1 MTGLLIADLIV
12 DSIALLILLG
22 LAIASV
28 VSLFKLKKQ
37 RTQAA
42 QNLMMQ
48 MLQQQQGKQG
58 GTATPP
64 PVDQARARIAAQM
77 AAQAAAAHATNNGSG
92 TPEVHEVV
100 QRFNPGVEVGDK
112 PV

>member
-1 MTGLLIADLIV
+1 
-12 DSIALLILLG
+12 
-22 LAIASV
+22 V

-64 PVDQARARIAAQM
+64 PADQTRARIAAQM
-77 AAQAAAAHATNNGSG
+77 AAQAQADNARNGNSG
-92 TPEVHEVV
+92 TPDVHEVV
-100 QRFNPGVEVGDK
+100 QRLNPGVEVGDK